1 MVYARTLDTTSLGS
15 IVDKAVLVG
24 RDGASRNADAEMAQV
39 GAWTSLRTFIKYG
52 CRWALR
58 VPSEELVL
66 ELAAV
71 ADDQELIS
79 VIATPAYWEGQVRVT
94 GSRRGVPM
102 SGVGFVEQYFGAQ
115 NHDFRTMLG
124 GVSEVVLR
132 NVEAVYP
139 LAPSRQHLVEL
150 TSPQISPDLPLSPPI
165 SGPRQHLVELAVS
178 REFES
183 VMEGLPTDAFVEGLI
198 RPVRAITDRQGKGWR
213 SMGLLL
219 ASAVVGGSP
228 AGLERFT
235 SFPEFLHTG
244 SLIIDDIQDN
254 SLLRRGG
261 PCAHLEF
268 GVATAINAGTA
279 AYFLGEGITRDHP
292 LTAAQ
297 RLRVYELYF
306 TCLRGSHVG
315 QALDLHGLAH
325 MVPAC
330 LESGDLAP
338 VWEALLCCHRLK
350 SGLPASVCARTG
362 AVLGG
367 ATPAQE
373 AALGDYFLALGL
385 AFQLLDD
392 VINLQV
398 SPPASQWYTPS
409 SLQVSPPV
417 SRTHTHAQVGRTSL
431 LECPGRTGAHTL
443 KRAGRTGAHT
453 HTHTLRTTG
462 SAADTRPHTATGRLT
477 ASGRLQPAGLR
488 QVAQDQ
494 GGGPHRGEGDG
505 AGHPR
510 ADGAGRGGRRGA
522 AALALGAVWR
532 AGQRA

>member
-1 MVYARTLDTTSLGS
+1 MRPSGHRPAAHAWLERPCDALPWLGVLARRSPYLAL
-15 IVDKAVLVG
+15 APLH
-24 RDGASRNADAEMAQV
+24 ASSAP
-39 GAWTSLRTFIKYG
+39 
-52 CRWALR
+52 
-58 VPSEELVL
+58 VPS
-66 ELAAV
+66 A
-71 ADDQELIS
+71 
-79 VIATPAYWEGQVRVT
+79 
-94 GSRRGVPM
+94 
-102 SGVGFVEQYFGAQ
+102 
-115 NHDFRTMLG
+115 
-124 GVSEVVLR
+124 
-132 NVEAVYP
+132 
-139 LAPSRQHLVEL
+139 
-150 TSPQISPDLPLSPPI
+150 
-165 SGPRQHLVELAVS
+165 
-178 REFES
+178 
-183 VMEGLPTDAFVEGLI
+183 
-198 RPVRAITDRQGKGWR
+198 
-213 SMGLLL
+213 
-219 ASAVVGGSP
+219 GSP

-398 SPPASQWYTPS
+398 SQPVSQWYTPS

-453 HTHTLRTTG
+453 HTHTLRTSG
-462 SAADTRPHTATGRLT
+462 PGADTRRTVTGRVIT

>member
-1 MVYARTLDTTSLGS
+1 
-15 IVDKAVLVG
+15 
-24 RDGASRNADAEMAQV
+24 MA
-39 GAWTSLRTFIKYG
+39 
-52 CRWALR
+52 
-58 VPSEELVL
+58 
-66 ELAAV
+66 
-71 ADDQELIS
+71 
-79 VIATPAYWEGQVRVT
+79 
-94 GSRRGVPM
+94 
-102 SGVGFVEQYFGAQ
+102 
-115 NHDFRTMLG
+115 
-124 GVSEVVLR
+124 
-132 NVEAVYP
+132 
-139 LAPSRQHLVEL
+139 
-150 TSPQISPDLPLSPPI
+150 
-165 SGPRQHLVELAVS
+165 
-178 REFES
+178 
-183 VMEGLPTDAFVEGLI
+183 GLPTDAFVEGLI

-325 MVPAC
+325 MVPSC

-392 VINLQV
+392 VINLQGFGK
-398 SPPASQWYTPS
+398 
-409 SLQVSPPV
+409 SLKTKAEDLIEGKVTAPV
-417 SRTHTHAQVGRTSL
+417 I
-431 LECPGRTGAHTL
+431 
-443 KRAGRTGAHT
+443 RA
-453 HTHTLRTTG
+453 LM
-462 SAADTRPHTATGRLT
+462 
-477 ASGRLQPAGLR
+477 
-488 QVAQDQ
+488 
-494 GGGPHRGEGDG
+494 
-505 AGHPR
+505 
-510 ADGAGRGGRRGA
+510 
-522 AALALGAVWR
+522 ALGAAGDAERQRWLWGQFGVSDGEREVGAMVDLIEATGAFETCIGEAHSMVDAAWLKVDAAVPDSFAKVCLR
-532 AGQRA
+532 AFGWFVCKVRDY